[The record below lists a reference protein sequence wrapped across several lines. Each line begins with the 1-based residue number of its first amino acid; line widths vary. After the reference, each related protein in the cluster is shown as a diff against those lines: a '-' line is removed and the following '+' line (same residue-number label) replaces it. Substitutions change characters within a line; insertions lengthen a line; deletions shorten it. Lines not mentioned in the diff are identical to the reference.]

1 MTKEKRAAVAQR
13 VRAPDCGSGDTGS
26 NPGGCTTELGKK
38 LWAIR
43 QKIALERHGMG
54 RALGKRVGLQNR
66 QPAGFDSSATC

>member
-1 MTKEKRAAVAQR
+1 MLRGKRR
-13 VRAPDCGSGDTGS
+13 KLK
-26 NPGGCTTELGKK
+26 TELGRK

-66 QPAGFDSSATC
+66 QPAGFDSSAAC